1 MKNVSFNDSKMT
13 TFIVVLFIVAII
25 ALIIIGITLP
35 ENNY

>member
-35 ENNY
+35 EHNY